1 MLWLIGIVGKER
13 RKNNAINGDDKMDE
27 NIFDLQN
34 LKNMVKTNHPQFEN
48 IFERQNAINYLKI
61 KGVEI
66 ND

>member
-1 MLWLIGIVGKER
+1 
-13 RKNNAINGDDKMDE
+13 MDE